1 MQTENNQRLNDL
13 KRMKAKLGK
22 KKEIEKQ
29 RNERIERQLL
39 VADNAATES
48 KDLNEVK
55 IIFLFWAEIY
65 GQNRKNGDSSLWCI
79 NSWRFF

>member
-48 KDLNEVK
+48 KDLNEVN
-55 IIFLFWAEIY
+55 ILHLGEIY
-65 GQNRKNGDSSLWCI
+65 GLIEKMETVAYGAQIYGVFLEE
-79 NSWRFF
+79 

>member
-48 KDLNEVK
+48 KDLNEVNILHLGK
-55 IIFLFWAEIY
+55 FM
-65 GQNRKNGDSSLWCI
+65 G
-79 NSWRFF
+79 

>member
-13 KRMKAKLGK
+13 KRMKAQLGK

-48 KDLNEVK
+48 KDLNEV
-55 IIFLFWAEIY
+55 
-65 GQNRKNGDSSLWCI
+65 
-79 NSWRFF
+79 